1 MKFRCKHCGKYLG
14 EIKRLNVMSFTRTK
28 KIEIKGE
35 QLLITCRCG
44 EIKII
49 NLEKYRKIDAYKNL

>member
-14 EIKRLNVMSFTRTK
+14 EIKRLNYWNFTRTK
-28 KIEIKGE
+28 RIEIKGT

-44 EIKII
+44 EIKKI
-49 NLEKYRKIDAYKNL
+49 NLEKYIKIDAYKNL